1 MEPWKSKLVPTTGIE
16 PVTCWL
22 QVSCTTNCAKSA
34 FGCRRKSRTFVPRL
48 SVAYS
53 NRWARR
59 QFGEVRRIWTCD
71 ITHTTFAL
79 PTEIGPQKN
88 KTMVG
93 IVGFEPTTFRLEG
106 ECSIQLSYIPKYW
119 LGRPDSNQSMQESK
133 SCALPAWLHPNE
145 NWCRLQESNPQP
157 TDYKSAAL
165 PVVLNR
171 RLVVVE
177 RVELS

>member
-1 MEPWKSKLVPTTGIE
+1 
-16 PVTCWL
+16 
-22 QVSCTTNCAKSA
+22 
-34 FGCRRKSRTFVPRL
+34 
-48 SVAYS
+48 
-53 NRWARR
+53 
-59 QFGEVRRIWTCD
+59 
-71 ITHTTFAL
+71 
-79 PTEIGPQKN
+79 
-88 KTMVG
+88 MVG

-165 PVVLNR
+165 PIVLNR